1 MKSKGI
7 MNKKAGII
15 PILTLMGGLI
25 KFYLVII
32 ASFAL
37 FAQAGGSPVTT
48 GGAPPARGG
57 PMVKRKVLIL
67 DFVNK
72 NKDDQV
78 NGYLIET
85 IPDAIIDPLN
95 DTKAFELLPRDKS
108 RELMKIAGL
117 ATDDLATESVAIDI
131 AKKSGAQVVVLGNF
145 LVSKSEMIF
154 QARAIEVDSGRLAV
168 SKSQRGRITGNI
180 FDLIGRLAK
189 DLAKDMKDE
198 LPPIPQ
204 ERIVE
209 QVIVGKTITISVLD
223 LEANGV
229 PDPLGKV
236 AGDQLREAL
245 FKQKLYK
252 LIEQKQVRLALQK
265 AGHAPAELNEAK
277 AAELGQALSSDK
289 VVIGR
294 VSKLGDKFEIA
305 ARIVDVKTREVMVT
319 ASQRFATETEMAEA
333 CDKIAVKFKGELES
347 ERESEVAAKTSGEKR
362 FAFDFALGGALPVA
376 DLAPALSLGGGA
388 MLSARYALMT
398 RSKFTLP
405 LRVTTGAGVHFGRSS
420 YGNSLTY
427 LTAPFLFGTGIEWS
441 PFFTPKLTAELL
453 LSGGGAVSYLKS
465 NSLNNDYISTDP
477 AVQAL
482 VGLQYRLSPRYYLRA
497 NVSYL
502 WVLYTGTDLMN
513 TGINIGIGA
522 NL

>member
-1 MKSKGI
+1 MKLPKGVLYRGAGSKCRR
-7 MNKKAGII
+7 AGIFRG
-15 PILTLMGGLI
+15 PAILRGAALLLLLFTFTSLSAQTLI
-25 KFYLVII
+25 
-32 ASFAL
+32 
-37 FAQAGGSPVTT
+37 
-48 GGAPPARGG
+48 
-57 PMVKRKVLIL
+57 KRKVLIL

-72 NKDDQV
+72 NKDDQI
-78 NGYLIET
+78 NGYLVET

-95 DTKAFELLPRDKS
+95 DTKSFELLPRDKS

-117 ATDDLATESVAIDI
+117 TMDDLANETTAIDL
-131 AKKSGAQVVVLGNF
+131 AKKSGAQVVVIGNF

-168 SKSQRGRITGNI
+168 SKSQRGRISGNM
-180 FDLIGRLAK
+180 FDLIGKLAK

-229 PDPLGKV
+229 PEPLGKS

-252 LIEQKQVRLALQK
+252 LIEQKQVRQALQK
-265 AGHAPAELNEAK
+265 AGHSPSEMTEAK
-277 AAELGQALSSDK
+277 AAELGQVLSSDK

-294 VSKLGDKFEIA
+294 VSKLGDKFEIS
-305 ARIVDVKTREVMVT
+305 ARIVDVKTREIMVT
-319 ASQRFATETEMAEA
+319 ASQRFSAETEMGEA
-333 CDKIAVKFKGELES
+333 CDKIALKFKGELES

-376 DLAPALSLGGGA
+376 ELAPALSFGGGA
-388 MLSARYALMT
+388 LLSARYAIYS
-398 RSKFTLP
+398 RSKYTLP
-405 LRVTTGAGVHFGRSS
+405 FRFTTGALAHFGRSS
-420 YGNSLTY
+420 YGNSLTF
-427 LTAPFLFGTGIEWS
+427 LTAPILIGTGLEWS
-441 PFFTPKLTAELL
+441 PFFHQKLTAEFI

-465 NSLNNDYISTDP
+465 NSLNNDYISSDP
-477 AVQAL
+477 ALQAL
-482 VGLQYRLSPRYYLRA
+482 VGVQYRLNPRYYVRA
-497 NVSYL
+497 NFSHL
-502 WVLYTGTDLMN
+502 WVLYQGSDLMS
-513 TGINIGIGA
+513 TGINLGIGV